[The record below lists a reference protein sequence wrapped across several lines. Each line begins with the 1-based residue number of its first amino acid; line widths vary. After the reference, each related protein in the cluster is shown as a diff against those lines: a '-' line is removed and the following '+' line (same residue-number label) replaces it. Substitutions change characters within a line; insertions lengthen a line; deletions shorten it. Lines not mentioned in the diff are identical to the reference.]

1 MKIEVSDPMKT
12 TIFPEKIDNHYQGKR
27 IALWVFAAVTVVT
40 IARSLVHIIAADGG
54 AQSIATIPLDTF
66 TAAGART
73 VVLMFAYWGIS
84 QLLLGLVYLLVL
96 LRYQSMIPLM
106 YLFMAAEYALRLVV
120 GWLKPIETTRMAPG
134 AVGNYVLI
142 PLALVMFWLARP
154 GKFRKIDGT
163 MS

>member
-1 MKIEVSDPMKT
+1 MKT
-12 TIFPEKIDNHYQGKR
+12 IIFPEKIDNHYRGKR

-84 QLLLGLVYLLVL
+84 QLLMGLVYLLAL
-96 LRYQSMIPLM
+96 LRYRAMIPLM
-106 YLFMAAEYALRLVV
+106 YLLMVAEYALRLVV
-120 GWLKPIETTRMAPG
+120 GRLKPIETARTAPG

-142 PLALVMFWLARP
+142 PLALVMFWLALP
-154 GKFRKIDGT
+154 GKQHRNDGDVY
-163 MS
+163 

>member
-1 MKIEVSDPMKT
+1 MKIEVNAPMKT
-12 TIFPEKIDNHYQGKR
+12 TIFPEKIDNHYHGKR
-27 IALWVFAAVTVVT
+27 IALWVFAVVTVVT

-84 QLLLGLVYLLVL
+84 QLLMGLVYLLAL
-96 LRYQSMIPLM
+96 LRYRSMIPLM
-106 YLFMAAEYALRLVV
+106 YLLIAAEYALRLVA
-120 GWLKPIETTRMAPG
+120 GRLKPIETAQTAPG

-142 PLALVMFWLARP
+142 PLALVMFWLALP
-154 GKFRKIDGT
+154 GKQHRNDGDVY
-163 MS
+163 